1 MGVISELNPT
11 LTEEIQR
18 VAQIGYWKYL
28 LDKGELQGSQIIYD
42 IHEVPKGTD
51 ITLTDAMNFYH
62 PNSREILES
71 HFQACIEKGIP
82 YDLEVL
88 ILTFKKNK
96 KWVRTIGHPKIV
108 DGKVT
113 EVYGV
118 FQDITHKKSLYDEIL
133 DSKERMDFILS
144 SIKMGVWEWDCTN
157 NRLHWDDTIFEM
169 IEVMRGEIKS
179 EAELYDKIIHPDDRE
194 MVTEAIQESLNKRSE
209 FNLRYRII
217 TPKGNTKYIMARG
230 KVYKRDGI
238 TWFTGLSWDVTHE
251 TNLQETIKVQQT
263 KIQTSARMASLG
275 EMASGIAHEINNPL
289 SVIQTQ
295 ADFLKL
301 KLKKHAL
308 NEDTIQTGLDKI
320 IETCGRIVKIV
331 KGLRTF
337 SRHAENDPMTLV
349 QLDEVL
355 NDSISLISQKL
366 NYSSIEVSIDK
377 EDNLIVMGR
386 PAQLGQVFLNL
397 LSNSFDAIATLDKK
411 WINIE
416 VKRVGDKVRLRFV
429 DSGTG
434 IMDPHV
440 THIFQPFYTTKDVG
454 KGTGLGLS
462 ISKGII
468 EEHGGKLHYDH
479 CSKNTTF
486 VIELPAVNS

>member
-28 LDKGELQGSQIIYD
+28 VDQGELQGSQVIYD
-42 IHEVPKGTD
+42 IHEVPKGMD
-51 ITLTDAMNFYH
+51 INLADAFNYYH
-62 PNSREILES
+62 PNSRALLET
-71 HFQACIEKGIP
+71 HFKACVEKGIP

-96 KWVRTIGHPKIV
+96 RWVRTIGHPKFV
-108 DGKVT
+108 DGRVT

-118 FQDITHKKSLYDEIL
+118 FQDITHKKNLFDEVV
-133 DSKERMDFILS
+133 DAKERLDFVLS
-144 SIKMGVWEWDCTN
+144 SIKMGLWEWDCTN
-157 NRLHWDDTIFEM
+157 NKLYWDETIYEM
-169 IEVMRGEIKS
+169 IEVDRDTVGS
-179 EAELYDKIIHPDDRE
+179 ESELFEKIIHPEDKPR
-194 MVTEAIQESLNKRSE
+194 VSEAVKESIEQGKE
-209 FNLRYRII
+209 YNLAYRIV
-217 TPKGNTKYIMARG
+217 TPKGNSKHIMARG
-230 KVYKRDGI
+230 KVFKKDGI
-238 TWFTGLSWDVTHE
+238 LWFNGLSWDMTREVE
-251 TNLQETIKVQQT
+251 LQKTIKIQEAQ
-263 KIQTSARMASLG
+263 IQTSARMASLG

-289 SVIQTQ
+289 SIIQTQ

-301 KLKKHAL
+301 KLNKHAVT
-308 NEDTIQTGLDKI
+308 EDTIVHGLDKI
-320 IETCGRIVKIV
+320 IDTCGRIVKII

-349 QLDEVL
+349 QLDDIL
-355 NDSISLISQKL
+355 NDSLSLISQKF
-366 NYSSIEVSIDK
+366 NYSSIEVKLDK
-377 EDNLIVMGR
+377 EENLIVMGR

-397 LSNSFDAIATLDKK
+397 LSNSFDAIACLDKK

-416 VKRVGDKVRLRFV
+416 VKREGDKIRLRFI
-429 DSGTG
+429 DSGNG
-434 IMDPHV
+434 IQG
-440 THIFQPFYTTKDVG
+440 THAGQIFHPFYTTKDVG

-468 EEHGGKLHYDH
+468 EEHGGKIHYDH
-479 CSKNTTF
+479 TSKNTTF